1 MNIHI
6 GYETRKF
13 ISFVLWGT
21 LCTKVVSMLVFEYVF
36 KEHVSRLRL
45 CSCAVYDTSF
55 MIPIPNHVLGYIS
68 LAHIGNMHLRDR
80 IPVQN
85 YFRVVYIQSKQQ
97 TYVFCCRHHS
107 NRKAIFE
114 VIILPKLLL
123 GVSFE
128 DFLYEIIKFCLG
140 IHESA
145 SISAHQERQNL
156 VKFSIAKWCL

>member
-107 NRKAIFE
+107 NREAI
-114 VIILPKLLL
+114 LRLLSCPSYYL
-123 GVSFE
+123 ELASKTFFTRSSSFALVFTNPPP
-128 DFLYEIIKFCLG
+128 FLHIKKG
-140 IHESA
+140 KTS
-145 SISAHQERQNL
+145 
-156 VKFSIAKWCL
+156 